1 MTDQKWRR
9 LAEPQDAED
18 IASLVNAAFRA
29 ERFFT
34 DDDRTNPEKVR
45 ALLQKGKFILAEE
58 AEELAGCVYV
68 EVRGQR
74 GYLGLLAVDPVRQ
87 GSGLG
92 SFLIA
97 AAEEHCRA
105 AGCRFMDLTLVNLR
119 TELPGYYQRHGYVE
133 NGTEPFV
140 TEARLKQ
147 PCHLVRMTK
156 PLV

>member
-18 IASLVNAAFRA
+18 IASLVNAAFLS

-34 DDDRTNPEKVR
+34 DDNRTNPEKVR

-58 AEELAGCVYV
+58 AGGLAGCVYV

-74 GYLGLLAVDPVRQ
+74 GYFGLLAVDPVRQ

-119 TELPGYYQRHGYVE
+119 TELSGYYQRHGYVE

-140 TEARLKQ
+140 TDARLKL
-147 PCHLVRMTK
+147 PCHLVKMTK
-156 PLV
+156 LLV